1 MNNDTQSLDPAMAA
15 LPDSLD
21 AAAVG
26 ASAKP
31 EDAVQHAEPTEPTV
45 PQPVQAV
52 PSVAELPVVAPA
64 GQPAAPAP
72 LGMTP
77 AIEEANRKRAAL
89 IEAAQA
95 VLITLNGPDGQSGI
109 AKLVRNMNVGLDGA
123 RLVLGSSF
131 GAPKETLERLM
142 EGHVIETITPE
153 MFRDLRSGKAFQFP
167 VLKELESKVA
177 TMSAT
182 HEAWTAA
189 MRVAASD
196 VQAYRAPARGRV
208 IEPVITRCLELP
220 HQFRDAYTGNIALA
234 HDLKVLQAEVNA
246 LGAFAEAYE
255 KALAGDWSAIDSWI
269 RDHKVAFAKAIA
281 QADATMASAVLPEDA
296 PTAVEPDPQPNPAA
310 ARNDEHAEAE
320 PESEVPLSD
329 DDVILSPIDLEEVAQ
344 PVAPAA
350 AAPAPAPRAGS
361 TMRDLHVVLPAD
373 TSADATFVDR
383 ATGEVIEPT
392 LAEVQ
397 AAVKAA
403 EDLSFNDPRNAD
415 ALLLAGLLSEYAA
428 KHLLRDQQ
436 AKDAALR
443 DAAFFIQGCKRAADA
458 AGDAVEIASAV
469 SPEDA
474 RRTSDAADALPDA
487 DPLEERNAPP
497 VPRVTHATDDV
508 APNTTPAGFNPVA
521 FAQKHVYAL
530 AGGIAVLV
538 LGVAFAVGHAHRRPS
553 APVAVPV
560 PAPVAVPAP
569 ASVPV
574 PASLPAAS
582 MPTVSPAPVASTP
595 AATSASVPAPVRP
608 PAPVT
613 PVAPAA
619 APKPLV
625 KPEVRKAP
633 RQVVHEHV
641 TTMRETNQALDQL
654 RAKLGE

>member
-15 LPDSLD
+15 PLDSLD
-21 AAAVG
+21 DDAVG
-26 ASAKP
+26 ASAQP
-31 EDAVQHAEPTEPTV
+31 EDAVLHAEPTEPTV

-72 LGMTP
+72 SGMTP

-95 VLITLNGPDGQSGI
+95 VLIMINGPDGQSGI

-189 MRVAASD
+189 MQVAASD
-196 VQAYRAPARGRV
+196 VQAYRAATRGRV
-208 IEPVITRCLELP
+208 IEPVITRCVERP
-220 HQFRDAYTGNIALA
+220 HQFRDAHLGNLALA

-255 KALAGDWSAIDSWI
+255 KALDGDWSAVDSWI
-269 RDHKVAFAKAIA
+269 RDNKDAFAKAIA
-281 QADATMASAVLPEDA
+281 QADAAMASAVLPEDA
-296 PTAVEPDPQPNPAA
+296 PAAVEPDPQPNPAA

-320 PESEVPLSD
+320 PEVPLSD
-329 DDVILSPIDLEEVAQ
+329 DDVILEPIEFEEPVQRREFIITAPKDFDLDE
-344 PVAPAA
+344 
-350 AAPAPAPRAGS
+350 
-361 TMRDLHVVLPAD
+361 
-373 TSADATFVDR
+373 DAVFVDA
-383 ATGEVIEPT
+383 ATGEVVRPT

-397 AAVKAA
+397 AVVKDA
-403 EDLSFNDPRNAD
+403 ENLRWDDPANAD
-415 ALLLAGLLSEYAA
+415 TLLGAGLMCLFAARHLLDHDAKAKFHFQKDGALLVKGYVRASRAGLEAEGDGSAA
-428 KHLLRDQQ
+428 
-436 AKDAALR
+436 
-443 DAAFFIQGCKRAADA
+443 
-458 AGDAVEIASAV
+458 
-469 SPEDA
+469 SP
-474 RRTSDAADALPDA
+474 DALPDR
-487 DPLEERNAPP
+487 DPMDDGDAWKTPVTNASDAGA
-497 VPRVTHATDDV
+497 PRSDDEDESD
-508 APNTTPAGFNPVA
+508 GFDPIA
-521 FAQKHVYAL
+521 FAKKNLYAI

-538 LGVAFAVGHAHRRPS
+538 LGAGFLVGHSQRP
-553 APVAVPV
+553 AITPNARPV
-560 PAPVAVPAP
+560 PGQLAVPAP
-569 ASVPV
+569 ATIPAPV
-574 PASLPAAS
+574 PASVPAAS
-582 MPTVSPAPVASTP
+582 VPVVNLGPIASAPVVTPPAVPSTP
-595 AATSASVPAPVRP
+595 AVAAPAIVPASVPAPVQP

-619 APKPLV
+619 APKPVV

-633 RQVVHEHV
+633 RPVVHEHV